1 MNLKKANY
9 KCLKISGKSIALSE
23 GRAKQYFLCLA
34 RVLRPCRDEVVQTG
48 VFRTKH
54 GMDMRFIEYDSW

>member
-1 MNLKKANY
+1 MNMKKAIY
-9 KCLKISGKSIALSE
+9 KSLKISGKSLAMGE
-23 GRAKQYFLCLA
+23 GRTKQYFLCLA
-34 RVLRPCRDEVVQTG
+34 RVLRVRRDEVVQTG